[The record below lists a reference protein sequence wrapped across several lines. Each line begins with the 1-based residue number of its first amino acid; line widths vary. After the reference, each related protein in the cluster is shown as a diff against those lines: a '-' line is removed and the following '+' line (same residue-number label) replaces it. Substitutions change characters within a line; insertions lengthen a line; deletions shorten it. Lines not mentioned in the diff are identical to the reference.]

1 MHKIKSI
8 IFFILIVLLS
18 VMVACQEKSQSPA
31 TKKTISQ
38 TRDIK
43 NDKLEELEFGGPDK
57 YVKLHHQIRTRTG
70 DTKPRYTTN
79 YKQVALQK
87 SIRTRAKMGIPR
99 NSSLDWQERGPANV
113 AGRTRGI
120 LVDKRDTSHL
130 TWLVGAASGG
140 IWKTTDGGNNWALK
154 TAGIANLGT
163 TTLAASDANPDI
175 IYAGTGEGFSHLFVQ
190 GDGMYK
196 SLDGG
201 ESWAVIPSTQKNP
214 KFENILRIVVDPQN
228 PNIVLAAT
236 RRSLNKAS
244 DLQVING
251 HIMKSTDGGNTWTV
265 VYFITG
271 RDERIS
277 IINNMPAVQ
286 QIVADPTNF
295 NILYATVRGTGVLK
309 SMDKGDTWSLIFDV
323 NKRNA
328 PFGRIELAVS
338 PVNPNIIHFA
348 AEETDRITTTLMRSS
363 DGGNNWIRVR
373 GDFGNWL
380 SSQGWYNNTIA
391 AHPYDQNTVWVGGT
405 IALLSITS
413 TGFGESNFSPITR
426 GGRIKGVHVDHH
438 NIILIP
444 VDETTQN
451 FYVINANDG
460 GIAFSKDAGQT
471 FLQTGDTFKE
481 SISFSGPNEGEA
493 ITFPTALGYNTSQFY
508 GVDKMNGANR
518 YIGGTQDNGSWL
530 SPEHPDE
537 TSNWRPLI
545 FGDGMEAAWN
555 YGNPDLVL
563 FSSFSNLIARS
574 EDNGNT
580 WTRLSS
586 AAPGRGP
593 FLTQIES
600 SKQDPDLV
608 FLVSDLGVLKS
619 TDFGLSWTVTR
630 MPEEWQFSNIRTPI
644 ALSLASPEVVWT
656 RKVFDEKV
664 GLMVSTD
671 GGDSFQPTN
680 GYNQATLGT
689 ITEIATHPT
698 NRNKA
703 YALFS
708 IADGPKI
715 LATDDLGQS
724 WRDISGFETNQQ
736 ESTNGFPDV
745 ATFTLL
751 VMPFDTNQIWVGTEV
766 GLFESLDGGASWHYA
781 DNGLP
786 PVMIYEMKIVNDEVI
801 LATFGRGIW
810 TVSLPE
816 LEGYEPLPT
825 PIAPLVDVG
834 NNGLNGQVTGS
845 VNLRS
850 VYDSTIIEIFL
861 PNENEAPTLIGKKV
875 LAGNLEET
883 ILPFDIQTNINLTT
897 DTIIVT
903 RVKVSAY
910 HNGQVLDNYG
920 DAFIYTVDED
930 IVTNY
935 RNNFD
940 ESKSDFA
947 TLAFTVFQAEGFDD
961 KALHSPHPYNKTP
974 QSMAVFQK
982 PILVDES
989 TSLLTFD
996 ELVLVETGTS
1006 EEFGDLS
1013 FGDYVTIEATK
1024 NKGQTWITLDGYDS
1038 RRHLEWGLTYN
1049 FEFPITP
1056 ELIKNHQVNL
1066 SDFFEEGDVI
1076 YLRFRLVSDLLNTAL
1091 DGWGWMIDNFEL
1103 NSTLTTVKELR
1114 ESIAL
1119 KNYPN
1124 PFTHSTILEYELSQK
1139 SKVQA
1144 ALYSLD
1150 GKLIR
1155 NLIQATL
1162 PAGKYQQQVNT
1173 SGLMSGM
1180 YICRFTVDGVEKVF
1194 KWVKN

>member
-1 MHKIKSI
+1 MRKINSI
-8 IFFILIVLLS
+8 NFFFLVAILS
-18 VMVACQEKSQSPA
+18 VIMACQESSQSPP
-31 TKKTISQ
+31 TQKTISQ
-38 TRDIK
+38 ISAIK

-57 YVKLHHQIRTRTG
+57 YIKLHHQIRTRTG
-70 DTKPRYTTN
+70 DTKSRYTTN

-87 SIRTRAKMGIPR
+87 AVRLRSEMGSPR
-99 NSSLDWQERGPANV
+99 NTSLDWQERGPGNV

-120 LVDKRDTSHL
+120 LVDKRDTNYL

-140 IWKTTDGGNNWALK
+140 IWKTTDGGNSWTLK
-154 TAGIANLGT
+154 TAGITNLAT

-175 IYAGTGEGFSHLFVQ
+175 IYAGTGEGFSHIFVQ

-201 ESWAVIPSTQKNP
+201 ESWTVVPSTQNNP
-214 KFENILRIVVDPQN
+214 KFENILRIVVDPEN

-244 DLQVING
+244 DLQVVNG
-251 HIMKSTDGGNTWTV
+251 HIMKSTDGGKNWTV

-271 RDERIS
+271 KDERIS
-277 IINNMPAVQ
+277 ISNKMPAVQ

-295 NILYATVRGTGVLK
+295 NILYATVRGIGVLK
-309 SMDKGDTWSLIFDV
+309 SMDKGDTWSLVFDV
-323 NKRNA
+323 NKNNA
-328 PFGRIELAVS
+328 PFGRIELAIS
-338 PVNPNIIHFA
+338 PVNPNILHFA
-348 AEETDRITTTLMRSS
+348 AEGTDRITTILMRSS
-363 DGGNNWIRVR
+363 DGGNNWTRVR

-391 AHPYDQNTVWVGGT
+391 AHPYDENTVWVGGT

-413 TGFGESNFSPITR
+413 NGFGESDFSPITR

-444 VDETTQN
+444 VEEATQN

-481 SISFSGPNEGEA
+481 SISFSGPNEGEM
-493 ITFPTALGYNTSQFY
+493 ITFPTASGYNTSQFY

-518 YIGGTQDNGSWL
+518 YVGGTQDNGSWL

-537 TSNWRPLI
+537 TSNWRLLI

-555 YGNPDLVL
+555 YGNPNLVL

-574 EDNGNT
+574 EDKGNT
-580 WTRLSS
+580 WTRLRSIT
-586 AAPGRGP
+586 PGRGP
-593 FLTQIES
+593 FLTQIEA

-608 FLVSDLGVLKS
+608 FLVSDVGVLKS
-619 TDFGLSWTVTR
+619 TDFGLSWTVTE

-656 RKVFDEKV
+656 GKIFGEKIGV
-664 GLMVSTD
+664 VVSTD

-724 WRDISGFETNQQ
+724 WQDISGFHTNQL

-766 GLFESLDGGASWHYA
+766 GLFESLDGGASWQYA

-786 PVMIYEMKIVNDEVI
+786 PVLIYEMKIVNDEVI
-801 LATFGRGIW
+801 LATHGRGVW
-810 TVSLPE
+810 TVSLPK
-816 LEGYEPLPT
+816 LAGYEPSPT
-825 PIAPLVDVG
+825 LIAPLVDVA
-834 NNGLNGQVTGS
+834 NNGLNGRVTGS
-845 VNLRS
+845 ANLRS
-850 VYDSTIIEIFL
+850 TYDSTIIEIFL
-861 PNENEAPTLIGKKV
+861 PHENEVPTLIGKKV
-875 LAGNLEET
+875 LAGNLAES
-883 ILPFDIQTNINLTT
+883 ILPFDIQTNLHLTT
-897 DTIIVT
+897 DTIILT
-903 RVKVSAY
+903 RVKLTAY
-910 HNGQVLDNYG
+910 HNGQALDNYG
-920 DAFIYTVDED
+920 EAFIYAVDED

-940 ESKSDFA
+940 EGKSDFA
-947 TLAFTVFQAEGFDD
+947 RLAFTVFQAEGFDD
-961 KALHSPHPYNKTP
+961 QALHSPHPYNEIP
-974 QSMAVFQK
+974 QSIAVFQK
-982 PILVDES
+982 PILVEES

-996 ELVLVETGTS
+996 EIVLVETGDS
-1006 EEFGDLS
+1006 EEFGNPNFKD
-1013 FGDYVTIEATK
+1013 FVTIEATK
-1024 NKGQTWITLDGYDS
+1024 DKGQTWITLDGYDS

-1049 FEFPITP
+1049 LGFPAIP
-1056 ELIKNHQVNL
+1056 GLIKSHQIEL

-1076 YLRFRLVSDLLNTAL
+1076 YLRFRLVSDLLNNQQG
-1091 DGWGWMIDNFEL
+1091 GWGWMIDNFEL
-1103 NSTLTTVKELR
+1103 NSTVTTIKELR

-1124 PFTHSTILEYELSQK
+1124 PFTRSTTLEYELSQK
-1139 SKVQA
+1139 SKVEA
-1144 ALYSLD
+1144 VLYSLD
-1150 GKLIR
+1150 GKLVR
-1155 NLIQATL
+1155 NLIKATQ
-1162 PAGKYQQQVNT
+1162 PTGKYQHRVNT
-1173 SGLMSGM
+1173 SSLMPGM
-1180 YICRFTVDGVEKVF
+1180 YICRFKVDDAEKVL